1 MKVGM
6 FLMPSH
12 PPERS
17 FYDGQQWD
25 LQVLRWADELG
36 YSEAWIGEHFTAP
49 WEPNPAPDLLVAQ
62 ALQQTERIRL
72 GPGGHLLP
80 YHHPAEL
87 AHRVAFLDHLAQGR
101 LNFGV
106 AASGLPSDWH
116 LFNVDGFAGQNRDM
130 TREALDII
138 LKLWAGE
145 EPFEYAGQYWTVKRP
160 GTMFTTL
167 KHHISPLQ
175 KPHPPIGV
183 AGLSANSETLKLA
196 GERGFIPMS
205 LNLNSA
211 YVASHWHSVEE
222 GARRSGRSPH
232 RSEWR
237 IVREIFVAETD
248 AEARRWSL
256 ENMMGRMNR
265 EYFLGLLKDFAFTE
279 YLKHDPSVPDAD
291 VTPEYLADHVWVIG
305 SVETVAEKLAQ
316 MYKTV
321 GGFGTVLHFIFDYAD
336 NPGPWQQSME
346 LLMREVIPRVQHL
359 TPETAPV
366 G

>member
-1 MKVGM
+1 MNVGM

-17 FYDGQQWD
+17 LYDGQQWD

-36 YSEAWIGEHFTAP
+36 YTEAWIGEHFTAP
-49 WEPNPAPDLLVAQ
+49 WEPNPAPDLLIAQ
-62 ALQQTERIRL
+62 ALLQTKRIRL

-87 AHRVAFLDHLAQGR
+87 AHRVAFLDHLSQGR

-116 LFNVDGFAGQNRDM
+116 LFNVDGASGQNRDM
-130 TREALDII
+130 TREALDLI
-138 LKLWAGE
+138 LKLWDGDQ
-145 EPFEYAGQYWTVKRP
+145 PFEHEGRFWTVNRP
-160 GTMFTTL
+160 GTMANTL
-167 KHHISPLQ
+167 KHHITPFQ
-175 KPHPPIGV
+175 TPHPPIGV
-183 AGLSANSETLKLA
+183 AGLSANSDTLKFA

-211 YVASHWHSVEE
+211 YVASHWQAVEE

-248 AEARRWSL
+248 AEAQRWSVG
-256 ENMMGRMNR
+256 NMMGRMFG
-265 EYFLGLLKDFAFTE
+265 EYFLPLLAGFGFTQHM
-279 YLKHDPSVPDAD
+279 KHDPAVPDAE
-291 VTPEYLADHVWVIG
+291 VTPQYMGENVWVVG
-305 SVETVAEKLAQ
+305 SVETVVEKLEQ
-316 MYKTV
+316 MYDTV
-321 GGFGTVLHFIFDYAD
+321 GGFGTVLHFDFDYAD
-336 NPGPWQQSME
+336 NPGPWEQSMR
-346 LLMREVIPRVQHL
+346 LLMNEVMPRLQHL
-359 TPETAPV
+359 SPEAV
-366 G
+366 AAD